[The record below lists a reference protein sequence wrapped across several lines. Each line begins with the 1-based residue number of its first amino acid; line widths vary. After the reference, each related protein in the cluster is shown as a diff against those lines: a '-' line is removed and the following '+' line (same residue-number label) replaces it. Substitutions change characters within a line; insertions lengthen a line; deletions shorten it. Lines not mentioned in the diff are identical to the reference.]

1 MSKRELM
8 GIVERLPENATVED
22 IMYCLYI
29 LIKHNKAMEDISA
42 GNVFSSDEVRSSIGL
57 Q

>member
-1 MSKRELM
+1 MSKQELM
-8 GIVERLPENATVED
+8 GIVDRLPENATIED

-29 LIKHNKAMEDISA
+29 LIRHNNAMEDISA